1 MLFLSLYF
9 PWPLS
14 LSLNA
19 CNWKD
24 RMESIRSSCAEG
36 MEIQLRGLSPK
47 KGSVQLLVRA
57 WGSGLV
63 QVQFTFRVVQ
73 GRWFRGFAA
82 SGGFRCNLR
91 IVPGRSGVG
100 VSRWGFW
107 MILAYEV
114 LGLVPGGGF
123 GAGSGVGFASIVQF
137 IQARDNF
144 AGYWTILDLNLPPF
158 SRYPTSWTWNDTTCN
173 QAGRELKAVLN
184 DLQWFSMQP
193 LWRQVVACDES
204 LWIPGSG
211 RLTVQQSILGARFNQ
226 PSRRAATCG
235 PIHCFRNLW
244 TRNSG
249 RTGAYSPVGD
259 TRSASSGTDE
269 EAKLGCKGRK
279 RVVSCF
285 RSWKLG
291 ASVRIFALALVEP
304 SSSSKQGAFFN
315 DLFRWLRVSQG
326 QEFPN
331 NKFPPWPLQT
341 KNSIICNVENANAK
355 QTNGCVFF

>member
-1 MLFLSLYF
+1 MPAIERTGWSPSEALVQKAWKFSLGVSAPRKVRCSF
-9 PWPLS
+9 WCGLGV
-14 LSLNA
+14 LA
-19 CNWKD
+19 WC
-24 RMESIRSSCAEG
+24 RFSSHFGWFRVGDSVAL
-36 MEIQLRGLSPK
+36 QLQ
-47 KGSVQLLVRA
+47 V
-57 WGSGLV
+57 GSGAICASSLV
-63 QVQFTFRVVQ
+63 GLESVWVGEVSGWFWLTRFWGWFRV
-73 GRWFRGFAA
+73 
-82 SGGFRCNLR
+82 
-91 IVPGRSGVG
+91 
-100 VSRWGFW
+100 
-107 MILAYEV
+107 EV
-114 LGLVPGGGF
+114 LAQVLELVSLPVYNLYKHETT
-123 GAGSGVGFASIVQF
+123 SL
-137 IQARDNF
+137 
-144 AGYWTILDLNLPPF
+144 GYWTILDLNLPPF

-211 RLTVQQSILGARFNQ
+211 RLTVQQSILGARFDQ

-244 TRNSG
+244 TQNSG

-304 SSSSKQGAFFN
+304 SSSSKQGAFNN

-326 QEFPN
+326 QE
-331 NKFPPWPLQT
+331 FPPWPLQT

-355 QTNGCVFF
+355 